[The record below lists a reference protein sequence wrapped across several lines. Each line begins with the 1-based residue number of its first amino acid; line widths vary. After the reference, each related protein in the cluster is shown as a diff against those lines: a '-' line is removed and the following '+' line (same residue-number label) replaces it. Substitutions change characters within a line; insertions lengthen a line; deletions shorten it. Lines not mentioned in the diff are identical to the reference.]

1 METYFEVGQTV
12 YCSVYGKGTVKR
24 ITTSIYPID
33 VYFESQKGIQSYTWE
48 GKYKLNANCI
58 SLSQNP
64 IPPIINT
71 PLIKFKEG
79 ELVFAYIVDFW
90 MLCHYYQPVGTF
102 FAVYKSFQK
111 EKLLYAREV
120 RKITDIPLPLKL

>member
-71 PLIKFKEG
+71 PFIKFEEG
-79 ELVFAYIVDFW
+79 ELVFARNGDTWFLQYFVEKQGSCYKTLFGGIS
-90 MLCHYYQPVGTF
+90 Y
-102 FAVYKSFQK
+102 FAH
-111 EKLLYAREV
+111 EV
-120 RKITDIPLPLKL
+120 RKITNIPLPLKM